1 MDDETKAR
9 LRSLAE
15 EYTVFVDMM
24 RSGRY
29 ADSDE
34 YQRLSADRTLV
45 HDELLRITGM
55 TRRNDMYSF
64 CRDLLAQQ
72 ALDA

>member
-1 MDDETKAR
+1 MDSEQTAH

-15 EYTVFVDMM
+15 EYVALADTM
-24 RSGRY
+24 RGGQY

-55 TRRNDMYSF
+55 TRRDDMYGC
-64 CRDLLAQQ
+64 CRNLLMPR
-72 ALDA
+72 LSNT